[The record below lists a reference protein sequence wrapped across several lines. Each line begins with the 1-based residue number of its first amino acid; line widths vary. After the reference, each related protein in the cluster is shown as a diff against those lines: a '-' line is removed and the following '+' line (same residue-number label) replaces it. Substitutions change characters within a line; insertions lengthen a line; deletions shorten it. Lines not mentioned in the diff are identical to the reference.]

1 MEDDTSLTVDMGS
14 GLHTFRVCNRMHG
27 PLMAG
32 RQCSDWLVVSG
43 AVNFGLAGLWTF
55 GASKF
60 RSCRCC
66 LPCQGIILSV
76 GVGVKPES
84 PSPRI
89 PSACLIWHPP

>member
-1 MEDDTSLTVDMGS
+1 MEDDTSSTVDMGS
-14 GLHTFRVCNRMHG
+14 GLHTFRMHG
-27 PLMAG
+27 PLMVG
-32 RQCSDWLVVSG
+32 RQRSDWLVVSG

-76 GVGVKPES
+76 GVGVEPEVGS
-84 PSPRI
+84 RSSEAPQFV
-89 PSACLIWHPP
+89 